1 MRLSLIIRVENATRF
16 VTPMYDKVKLWLD
29 VCKAWGESSRL
40 VNLLSDAKEQIDLHT
55 GEIKS
60 FGNINGLRVGVYPS
74 GVMIEGSLPK
84 YLHGGSNLFP
94 IGRHDTEDAIGKL
107 SDALGLHVDGAK
119 VVALEFGT
127 NFLMRHKPSAYLDR
141 MGEMPRRY
149 RHRFCT
155 DTLYYKHRGKLQSDI
170 FTFYDKMIEAKTNG
184 MTIPKGFEDA
194 NFLRV
199 ELRLKG
205 GIARQMGVAQV
216 QASTLHDRT
225 FYHRLMAKY
234 IETYFSIKKLKTQ
247 NASFMAEIRTPKDA
261 VDGFMGLL
269 MAKVGQG
276 QQEID
281 AYLAELKAN
290 NIFKDR
296 VSYQRVRDM
305 LYKAASKASLT
316 TKDELVAEL
325 DDAFT
330 TLKANGN

>member
-1 MRLSLIIRVENATRF
+1 
-16 VTPMYDKVKLWLD
+16 MYDKIVLWKD
-29 VCKAWGESSRL
+29 CRVRDEAPHL
-40 VNLLSDAKEQIDLHT
+40 VTLLTDAKEQTDLET
-55 GEIKS
+55 GEQKTYGSIK
-60 FGNINGLRVGVYPS
+60 GMRVGIYPS
-74 GVMIEGSLPK
+74 AIRIEGSLPK
-84 YLHGGSNLFP
+84 FLYDGSNILP
-94 IGRHDTEDAIGKL
+94 LNRHPTEEAIKKL
-107 SDALGLHVDGAK
+107 SDALQINIEDARVSSI
-119 VVALEFGT
+119 EFGA
-127 NFLMRHKPSAYLDR
+127 NFLVRHKPSAYLDR

-149 RHRFCT
+149 RHRFCA
-155 DTLYYKHRGKLQSDI
+155 DTLYYKHKGKMQPDTYCL
-170 FTFYDKMIEAKTNG
+170 YDKVADAKAKG
-184 MTIPKGFEDA
+184 MPIPQGFEDS

-199 ELRLKG
+199 ELRLNG
-205 GIARQMGVAQV
+205 SIAKQMGVAEV
-216 QASTLHDRT
+216 QASTLYDRV
-225 FYHRLMAKY
+225 FYNKLRKRY
-234 IETYFSIKKLKTQ
+234 IDTYFSIKKLKTQ

>member
-1 MRLSLIIRVENATRF
+1 
-16 VTPMYDKVKLWLD
+16 MYDKIVIWK
-29 VCKAWGESSRL
+29 SRMGDEYPHL
-40 VNLLSDAKEQIDLHT
+40 VTLLEDAKEQTDLET
-55 GEIKS
+55 GEIKTY
-60 FGNINGLRVGVYPS
+60 GTLQGMRVGIYPTS
-74 GVMIEGSLPK
+74 IRIDGSLPK
-84 YLHGGSNLFP
+84 FLYEGGNVIPLN
-94 IGRHDTEDAIGKL
+94 RHTTEEALKKL
-107 SDALGLHVDGAK
+107 SDALQINLEDARVSS
-119 VVALEFGT
+119 LEFGA
-127 NFLMRHKPSAYLDR
+127 NFLVRHKPSAYLDR

-149 RHRFCT
+149 RHRFCA
-155 DTLYYKHRGKLQSDI
+155 DTLYYKHKGKQQPDI

-184 MTIPKGFEDA
+184 MTIPQGFEDA

-234 IETYFSIKKLKTQ
+234 IDTYFSIKKLKTQ

>member
-1 MRLSLIIRVENATRF
+1 
-16 VTPMYDKVKLWLD
+16 MYDKIVLWKD
-29 VCKAWGESSRL
+29 CRVRDEAPHL
-40 VNLLSDAKEQIDLHT
+40 VTLLTDAKEQTDLET
-55 GEIKS
+55 GEQKTYGSIK
-60 FGNINGLRVGVYPS
+60 GMRVGIYPS
-74 GVMIEGSLPK
+74 AIRIEGSLPK
-84 YLHGGSNLFP
+84 FLYDGSNILP
-94 IGRHDTEDAIGKL
+94 LNRHTTEEAIKKL
-107 SDALGLHVDGAK
+107 SDALQINIEDARVSSI
-119 VVALEFGT
+119 EFGA
-127 NFLMRHKPSAYLDR
+127 NFLVRHKPSAYLDR

-149 RHRFCT
+149 RHRFCA
-155 DTLYYKHRGKLQSDI
+155 DTLYYKHKGKQQPDI

-234 IETYFSIKKLKTQ
+234 IDTYFSIKKLKTQ